1 MTEETA
7 RDDIRKLLKTF
18 GIQADETI
26 IRHLERL
33 PEPTKLKVRLVLEDH
48 TDYGSKAPEK
58 PLAFSIEGEIRP

>member
-1 MTEETA
+1 MSGDTA

-18 GIQADETI
+18 GIQADEAI

-33 PEPTKLKVRLVLEDH
+33 PDEMTLKVRLVLEDH
-48 TDYGSKAPEK
+48 TDYGAHVPDK